1 MPSLALALSPT
12 QSSRVSR
19 PSRSVLEPSDLAA
32 AVDAAVGARD
42 GRLDL
47 VVCNAARVSVC

>member
-12 QSSRVSR
+12 QSSRASR
-19 PSRSVLEPSDLAA
+19 LSRSVLEPSDLAA

-47 VVCNAARVSVC
+47 VVCNAARVSVY